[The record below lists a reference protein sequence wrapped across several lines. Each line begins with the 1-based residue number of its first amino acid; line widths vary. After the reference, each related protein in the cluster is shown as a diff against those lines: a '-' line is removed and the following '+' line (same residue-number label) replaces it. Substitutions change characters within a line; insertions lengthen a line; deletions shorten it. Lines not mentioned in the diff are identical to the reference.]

1 MTSTPPAVAT
11 RHGASSPQDGAPR
24 RGVPTRRRMVGLGVA
39 AALLLLAVAAS
50 LALGAREIP
59 LGTVVDALF
68 APGDSHDHSVVLD
81 QRLPRTAVGLL
92 VGAALGLSGTLM
104 QGVTRNPLADP
115 GLLGINAGASLAVVL
130 AITLAGVT
138 SPGGYIWF
146 AFAGAAAATVIVYGV
161 GSLGREAA
169 TPVKLALAGMAL
181 TAGITSVITMLLLS
195 STTATNTYRFW
206 VVGSLAGRG
215 SGSESTTV
223 LALLPFLA
231 LGTLVALLCGRT
243 LNLLAMGDELA
254 RGLGLAPR
262 RARSVVVLA
271 AVLLAGSATAL
282 AGPIVFAGLVVP
294 HLIRPLVGPDYRWI
308 LPYAL
313 LVGPTLLLAADV
325 VGRLVVRPGELEVGL
340 VVAFVGAPVMV
351 AIVRRFRLAA
361 P

>member
-1 MTSTPPAVAT
+1 M
-11 RHGASSPQDGAPR
+11 R
-24 RGVPTRRRMVGLGVA
+24 R
-39 AALLLLAVAAS
+39 
-50 LALGAREIP
+50 E
-59 LGTVVDALF
+59 
-68 APGDSHDHSVVLD
+68 
-81 QRLPRTAVGLL
+81 LL

-138 SPGGYIWF
+138 RPGGYIWF

-161 GSLGREAA
+161 GSLGREGA

-215 SGSESTTV
+215 SGSESATV

-231 LGTLVALLCGRT
+231 VGTLIALLCGRT

-351 AIVRRFRLAA
+351 AIVRRFRLTA

>member
-1 MTSTPPAVAT
+1 MTAAAPTVAT
-11 RHGASSPQDGAPR
+11 RRGSTRHASPS
-24 RGVPTRRRMVGLGVA
+24 TRRRVAGLGLA
-39 AALLLLAVAAS
+39 AVLLLLAVAAS

-59 LGTVVDALF
+59 LGTVAQALL
-68 APGDSHDHSVVLD
+68 APADSHDHSVVLD
-81 QRLPRTAVGLL
+81 QRLPRTAIGLL

-130 AITLAGVT
+130 AITLAGITRPV
-138 SPGGYIWF
+138 GYIWF
-146 AFAGAAAATVIVYGV
+146 AFAGAAVATVIVYGV
-161 GSLGREAA
+161 GSLGREGAS
-169 TPVKLALAGMAL
+169 PVKLALAGMAL

-215 SGSESTTV
+215 SGGESSTV

-231 LGTLVALLCGRT
+231 VGALIALLCGRT

-262 RARSVVVLA
+262 RARSLVILA

-282 AGPIVFAGLVVP
+282 AGPIVFVGLVVP
-294 HLIRPLVGPDYRWI
+294 HLIRPLIGPDYRWI

-313 LVGPTLLLAADV
+313 LLGPTVLLAADV
-325 VGRLVVRPGELEVGL
+325 IGRLVVRPGELEAGL
-340 VVAFVGAPVMV
+340 VVAFVGAPAMV
-351 AIVRRFRLAA
+351 VIVRRFRLAA